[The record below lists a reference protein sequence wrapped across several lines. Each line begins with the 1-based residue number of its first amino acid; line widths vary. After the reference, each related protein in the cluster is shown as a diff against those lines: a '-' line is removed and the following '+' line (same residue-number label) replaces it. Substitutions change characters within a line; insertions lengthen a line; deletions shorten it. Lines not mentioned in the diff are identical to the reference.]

1 MPKKRAVNDFVVWTL
16 SVILAAIFLLTGVPK
31 LLGWGEMIPLQ
42 ASAMRG
48 FPGWIRVIVGIV
60 ETVGAIGLL
69 VPATATFAALA
80 LAVIMVP
87 ATLTQFM
94 SGEGAMWVPPLLL
107 AALVFVAWR
116 RNVKYVSDSYHQF
129 ADVPHPLL
137 HDGIIAGLI
146 GASVIAVWF
155 LLVDSIANRPFFTP
169 ETLGH
174 AMLTVLGKQPEGDD
188 SRLIHVLAYTVFHF
202 AAFMVVGLAGSLIV
216 FLAQREPSILFG
228 FIVLFVAIE
237 LGFYGMVGLL
247 HQATALRELAWY
259 SVLIGNLLAAA
270 AMGFYFWRTHKELA
284 EEFRHS
290 LDWDRETLDVPRYR
304 ADDDDDEDKPAAAA
318 PRPAEKAR

>member
-1 MPKKRAVNDFVVWTL
+1 MAKKRAVNDFVVWSL
-16 SVILAAIFLLTGVPK
+16 SVVLAAVFLLTGVPK
-31 LLGWGEMIPLQ
+31 LFGLGTVGLQ

-48 FPGWIRVIVGIV
+48 FPDWIRLIVGIV

-69 VPATATFAALA
+69 IPATATFAALA

-94 SGEGAMWVPPLLL
+94 SGEGGIWIPPLML

-137 HDGIIAGLI
+137 HDGVIAGLI
-146 GASVIAVWF
+146 GAAVIAAWF
-155 LLVDSIANRPFFTP
+155 FIVDAVSGRPFFTP
-169 ETLGH
+169 ATLGH
-174 AMLTVLGKQPEGDD
+174 GLLDVLGKPAQDD
-188 SRLIHVLAYTVFHF
+188 STLIHVLAYTVFHF
-202 AAFMVVGLAGSLIV
+202 AAFMLVGLAASLIV

-228 FIVLFVAIE
+228 FIVLFVAFE
-237 LGFYGMVGLL
+237 VGFYGLVGLL
-247 HQATALRELAWY
+247 HQATALREFAWY
-259 SVLIGNLLAAA
+259 QVLIGNLLAAG

-290 LDWDRETLDVPRYR
+290 LDWDTDMAPPHFEP
-304 ADDDDDEDKPAAAA
+304 DDDDEPATPVRPAA
-318 PRPAEKAR
+318 EKRG